1 MSKANLGKVFRTM
14 QKSISKHSPE
24 ILTGLGI
31 GGMIYGTVEAIRSTP
46 KALRS
51 IEAKKEELGVEKL
64 TPADTIKATWK
75 HYVPTVVI
83 ETASMCCLIG
93 ASRVSL
99 KRNAALATA
108 YKLSE
113 NALHEYRDAVVET
126 VGDKKEQTIREKI
139 AEKKVIENPV
149 VETEVIQTGYGN
161 TLCFDPMSGRH
172 FYSDID
178 RIKKAEN
185 KLNKRMLHDISGC
198 ASLNDFYDELN
209 LEQTDT
215 GDMLGWNTD
224 RLIDIQIS
232 SHVTKDGK
240 PSIVLDYYNSKPDY
254 GFDRF

>member
-1 MSKANLGKVFRTM
+1 MGKSNLATFFKAM
-14 QKSISKHSPE
+14 QKSVSKHSPE

-31 GGMIYGTVEAIRSTP
+31 AGMVTTTVLAVKATP
-46 KALRS
+46 KALKL
-51 IEAKKEELGVEKL
+51 IEAQKEEDKVEKL
-64 TPADTIKATWK
+64 SPATTIKVTWK
-75 HYVPTVVI
+75 CYVPAAVLGVTSI
-83 ETASMCCLIG
+83 GCLIG

-113 NALHEYRDAVVET
+113 TALSEYREQVVET
-126 VGDKKEQTIREKI
+126 VGEKKEQVIREKI
-139 AEKKVIENPV
+139 AEKKIIENPV
-149 VETEVIQTGYGN
+149 REIDIIQTGYGT

-185 KLNKRMLHDISGC
+185 VLNKRMLHDISGSV
-198 ASLNDFYDELN
+198 SLNDFYDELN
-209 LEQTDT
+209 LERTEM
-215 GDMLGWNTD
+215 GDMIGWNTD

-240 PSIVLDYYNSKPDY
+240 PSIVLDFYNSKPDY
-254 GFDRF
+254 GYDRF